1 MHIQLELQDLTE
13 AQAYALAQLVKR
25 IRFAELRQNAI
36 SDDEAYNMQTAIA
49 ALQRALARVGFN
61 PC

>member
-25 IRFAELRQNAI
+25 ISFAELRQNAI
-36 SDDEAYNMQTAIA
+36 NDDEAYNMQTAVA

-61 PC
+61 PR